1 MSRDQS
7 AANAPVTRAA
17 RERLRDQQRQEAAQ
31 LEAVLTAQRRLAAER
46 DKADR
51 VIENAE
57 RGVRARQAFVDA
69 AVVALVQTPGVPR
82 VAALLGRP
90 TSELASLVRAER
102 RRETPDDKG
111 PASAV
116 TA

>member
-1 MSRDQS
+1 MSRAQP
-7 AANAPVTRAA
+7 ATTAPVTRAA

-31 LEAVLTAQRRLAAER
+31 LEALLAAQARLATAR

-57 RGVRARQAFVDA
+57 RGVRARQAAVDA
-69 AVVALVQTPGVPR
+69 AVVALVQISGLPR

-90 TSELASLVRAER
+90 TSELTALVRAER
-102 RRETPDDKG
+102 RREAADEERP
-111 PASAV
+111 PSAA